1 MQGWDDKKD
10 EETEEF
16 YKMKKCDADPAWV
29 AYLVA
34 RKQIDMSIINFII
47 QTRVNHT
54 AAMYY
59 IEESPGSREKVPG
72 NTWKT

>member
-1 MQGWDDKKD
+1 MEKMEYVAAGEDDEKKD

-34 RKQIDMSIINFII
+34 RK
-47 QTRVNHT
+47 
-54 AAMYY
+54 
-59 IEESPGSREKVPG
+59 
-72 NTWKT
+72 

>member
-1 MQGWDDKKD
+1 MQGWDEKKD

-34 RKQIDMSIINFII
+34 RK
-47 QTRVNHT
+47 
-54 AAMYY
+54 
-59 IEESPGSREKVPG
+59 
-72 NTWKT
+72 